1 MPNWCQNEIV
11 FTHESKEKVDGLA
24 ESVKKEGVLN
34 YLRPMP
40 EFDEGNDG
48 WYRWCLDNW
57 GTKWDLCDISY
68 SDRQDD
74 NTLIIRADSAWSPPI
89 EAFKFAEEQGWKIN
103 AVFFEA
109 GTCYAGTHI
118 DGVTDIRE
126 VDNCMFRV
134 IVSGFS
140 SHC

>member
-1 MPNWCQNEIV
+1 
-11 FTHESKEKVDGLA
+11 
-24 ESVKKEGVLN
+24 
-34 YLRPMP
+34 
-40 EFDEGNDG
+40 
-48 WYRWCLDNW
+48 LDNW
-57 GTKWDLCDISY
+57 GTKWDLCYISY

-118 DGVTDIRE
+118 DGVTDMRE